1 MTNSTRTKRPAE
13 GQTRTSKEERPERI
27 PVSGKRNVTNVTG
40 IDTEKYFLRWVND
53 TDDRIRMFERGGW
66 EKVDEDVNIG
76 DRIADSSDRKQSFV
90 TKYMGANVTAYLM
103 KIKREWYEEDQ
114 LAKASALKDQ
124 EDELL
129 RQHREEEGRY
139 GQGARIKRER

>member
-1 MTNSTRTKRPAE
+1 MTTRTSRPAE

-27 PVSGKRNVTNVTG
+27 PVSGQRNLINVRG
-40 IDTEKYFLRWVND
+40 IDTDKYVVRWVND
-53 TDDRIRMFERGGW
+53 TEDRIRMFERGGW
-66 EKVDEDVNIG
+66 EKVTEDVGIG
-76 DRIADSSDRKQSFV
+76 DRTADSSNQKQSFA

-114 LAKASALKDQ
+114 ASKARLIKEQ

-139 GQGARIKRER
+139 GTGARVKRER